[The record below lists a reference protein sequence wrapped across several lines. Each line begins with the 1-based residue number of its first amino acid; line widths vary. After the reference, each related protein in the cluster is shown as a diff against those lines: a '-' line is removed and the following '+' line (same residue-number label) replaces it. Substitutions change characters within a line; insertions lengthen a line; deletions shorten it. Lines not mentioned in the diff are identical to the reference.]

1 MQIPGILPE
10 IKQRQYNHGEEKCHR
25 LFCLFRIQ
33 LSCPPSERGICLSL
47 HHQKMAGEMVSTDT
61 ANPIMSAENERL
73 KVFLHALLF
82 VAGFALVFIV
92 GWGGSVTLVGQFF
105 GAYKRII
112 AQIGGVVVIAFGLAT
127 LGVIRL
133 PWFYA
138 DTRAEF
144 TGQRGTFGGSALMG
158 IFFAAGWSPCIGATL
173 GAILT
178 MGLSQQT
185 VGQAMWLAS
194 GYSLGLGIPFL
205 AMALGLERATGWIK
219 RVSRYRRVIQIASG
233 VFIITIGILLFTNM
247 MSLIAIWAFKNGLY
261 VEKFALFAAAPTYF
275 TAILAGLLS
284 FLSPCVL
291 PLVPAYLGY
300 LSGHTF
306 QKA

>member
-1 MQIPGILPE
+1 MASETIAAE
-10 IKQRQYNHGEEKCHR
+10 ITPQNDR
-25 LFCLFRIQ
+25 LRI
-33 LSCPPSERGICLSL
+33 
-47 HHQKMAGEMVSTDT
+47 
-61 ANPIMSAENERL
+61 
-73 KVFLHALLF
+73 FLHGLLF
-82 VAGFALVFIV
+82 VAGFSLVFIV
-92 GWGGSVTLVGQFF
+92 GWGGSVTLVGQLF
-105 GAYKRII
+105 GTYKTLI
-112 AQIGGVVVIAFGLAT
+112 ARLGGLVVIMFGLAT
-127 LGVIRL
+127 LGVIHI

-138 DTRAEF
+138 DTRSLHRGRA
-144 TGQRGTFGGSALMG
+144 GTFANSGMMG
-158 IFFAAGWSPCIGATL
+158 VLFAAGWSPCIGATL

-205 AMALGLERATGWIK
+205 AMALGLDRARGWVK
-219 RVSRYRRVIQIASG
+219 RMSRYQRTIQIVSG
-233 VFIITIGILLFTNM
+233 IFIILIGVLLLTNT
-247 MSLIAIWAFKNGLY
+247 MSLIAIWAFKNGFY
-261 VEKFALFAAAPTYF
+261 VERFALFSAAPTYL

-306 QKA
+306 QKANS

>member
-1 MQIPGILPE
+1 MSSETAIPLV
-10 IKQRQYNHGEEKCHR
+10 
-25 LFCLFRIQ
+25 
-33 LSCPPSERGICLSL
+33 PSQG
-47 HHQKMAGEMVSTDT
+47 
-61 ANPIMSAENERL
+61 ERL
-73 KVFLHALLF
+73 QIFLHALLF
-82 VAGFALVFIV
+82 VLGFSLVFII
-92 GWGGSVTLVGQFF
+92 GWGGSATALGQVF
-105 GAYKRII
+105 GEYKRTV
-112 AQIGGVVVIAFGLAT
+112 AQIGGVIVIMFGLAT
-127 LGVIRL
+127 LELIRI

-138 DTRAEF
+138 DTRAQYS
-144 TGQRGTFGGSALMG
+144 GQRGTYGGSALMG

-185 VGQAMWLAS
+185 VGQAMWLSS

-205 AMALGLERATGWIK
+205 VLALGLERASGWLK
-219 RVSRYRRVIQIASG
+219 RIRPYQKYFKIVSG
-233 VFIITIGILLFTNM
+233 VFIIAIGVLLLTNT
-247 MSLIAIWAFKNGLY
+247 MSLIAIWAFKNGY
-261 VEKFALFAAAPTYF
+261 YIESFATYAAAPTYL

-300 LSGHTF
+300 LSGHAL

>member
-1 MQIPGILPE
+1 
-10 IKQRQYNHGEEKCHR
+10 
-25 LFCLFRIQ
+25 
-33 LSCPPSERGICLSL
+33 
-47 HHQKMAGEMVSTDT
+47 MATDIAT
-61 ANPIMSAENERL
+61 PLVRSQSERL
-73 KVFLHALLF
+73 KIFLHALLF
-82 VAGFALVFIV
+82 VAGFSLVFIV

-105 GAYKRII
+105 GAYKNVI
-112 AQIGGVVVIAFGLAT
+112 ARIGGVIVITFGLAT
-127 LGVIRL
+127 LEVIRV

-138 DTRAEF
+138 DTRSYYRGRA
-144 TGQRGTFGGSALMG
+144 GTFANSALMG
-158 IFFAAGWSPCIGATL
+158 ILFAAGWSPCIGATL

-185 VGQAMWLAS
+185 VGQAMWLTS

-205 AMALGLERATGWIK
+205 AMALGLEHATGWIK
-219 RVSRYRRVIQIASG
+219 RIGRYRRAIQIASG
-233 VFIITIGILLFTNM
+233 TFIIIIGVLLLTNT
-247 MSLIAIWAFKNGLY
+247 MSLIAIWAFKNGFY

-291 PLVPAYLGY
+291 PLIPAYLGY

-306 QKA
+306 QKT

>member
-1 MQIPGILPE
+1 MATDVTSPAVPTQ
-10 IKQRQYNHGEEKCHR
+10 NEK
-25 LFCLFRIQ
+25 I
-33 LSCPPSERGICLSL
+33 
-47 HHQKMAGEMVSTDT
+47 
-61 ANPIMSAENERL
+61 

-82 VAGFALVFIV
+82 VAGFSLVFIV
-92 GWGGSVTLVGQFF
+92 GWGGSVTLIGQFF

-112 AQIGGVVVIAFGLAT
+112 AQIGGVVVILFGLAT
-127 LGVIRL
+127 LEVIRI

-138 DTRAEF
+138 DTRAEYA
-144 TGQRGTFGGSALMG
+144 GQRGTYGGSALMG
-158 IFFAAGWSPCIGATL
+158 VFFAAGWSPCIGATL

-205 AMALGLERATGWIK
+205 VMAIGLERATGWIK
-219 RVSRYRRVIQIASG
+219 RMRKYRRTVQIVSG
-233 VFIITIGILLFTNM
+233 IFIITIGILLFTNT
-247 MSLIAIWAFKNGLY
+247 MSLIAIWAFKNGFY

-300 LSGHTF
+300 LSGHTI
-306 QKA
+306 QRT

>member
-1 MQIPGILPE
+1 M
-10 IKQRQYNHGEEKCHR
+10 
-25 LFCLFRIQ
+25 
-33 LSCPPSERGICLSL
+33 
-47 HHQKMAGEMVSTDT
+47 STNIAT
-61 ANPIMSAENERL
+61 PLEGSQHERL
-73 KVFLHALLF
+73 RVFLHALLF
-82 VAGFALVFIV
+82 VAGFSLVFIV

-105 GAYKRII
+105 GAYKRVI
-112 AQIGGVVVIAFGLAT
+112 AQIGGIVVIIFGLAT
-127 LGVIRL
+127 LDMIRI

-138 DTRAEF
+138 DTRAQF
-144 TGQRGTFGGSALMG
+144 AGRTGTFGGSALMG

-219 RVSRYRRVIQIASG
+219 RVRKYQQAIKIASG
-233 VFIITIGILLFTNM
+233 VFIIAIGVLLFTNT
-247 MSLIAIWAFKNGLY
+247 MSLIAIWAFKNGFY
-261 VEKFALFAAAPTYF
+261 IEKFALFAAAPTYF
-275 TAILAGLLS
+275 TAIIAGLLS